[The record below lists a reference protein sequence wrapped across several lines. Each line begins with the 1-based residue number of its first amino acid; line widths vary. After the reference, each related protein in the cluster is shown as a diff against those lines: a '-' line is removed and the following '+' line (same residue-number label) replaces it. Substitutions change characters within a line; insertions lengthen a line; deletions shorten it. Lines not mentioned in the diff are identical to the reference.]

1 MTRRRRRQDAR
12 WSASFSLTIVNGSV
26 RTPIAVDVC
35 DADLESLL
43 KGLVGRAQFRFRFN
57 GKSRAYSVPLVNG
70 ADEAVAFRNLL
81 RVAITEDW
89 DLVGSRPTPPQPV
102 ASGHDA
108 EVIDASSTATGSTK
122 VRSDATGGELDA
134 PLPRPGSSAGWSPT
148 SEGEPKPRSSLRFRT
163 TAEGFEGSVF
173 KASVTDDYAIVFGGI
188 RHVTPDSASTAAT
201 SGALSGGWAFW
212 TTETP
217 FGSGTLE
224 ELETLTDSLVT
235 T

>member
-70 ADEAVAFRNLL
+70 ANEAVAFRNLL

-102 ASGHDA
+102 ASGHAA
-108 EVIDASSTATGSTK
+108 EFSLPHA
-122 VRSDATGGELDA
+122 RSERSRLW
-134 PLPRPGSSAGWSPT
+134 PG
-148 SEGEPKPRSSLRFRT
+148 
-163 TAEGFEGSVF
+163 
-173 KASVTDDYAIVFGGI
+173 
-188 RHVTPDSASTAAT
+188 RH
-201 SGALSGGWAFW
+201 
-212 TTETP
+212 
-217 FGSGTLE
+217 
-224 ELETLTDSLVT
+224 
-235 T
+235 

>member
-1 MTRRRRRQDAR
+1 MHSIHASEQPMTRRRRRQDAR

-70 ADEAVAFRNLL
+70 ANEAVAFRNLL

-102 ASGHDA
+102 ASGHAA
-108 EVIDASSTATGSTK
+108 EFSLPHA
-122 VRSDATGGELDA
+122 RSERSRLW
-134 PLPRPGSSAGWSPT
+134 PG
-148 SEGEPKPRSSLRFRT
+148 
-163 TAEGFEGSVF
+163 
-173 KASVTDDYAIVFGGI
+173 
-188 RHVTPDSASTAAT
+188 RH
-201 SGALSGGWAFW
+201 
-212 TTETP
+212 
-217 FGSGTLE
+217 
-224 ELETLTDSLVT
+224 
-235 T
+235 